1 MMMGLCLTYSLIH
14 PQNAMHPEIQQ
25 SPIPQLPL
33 PSPQPNPGITPIQ
46 PAIENKKEIIPL
58 ENAVV
63 PYIQQEPSDTPDFD
77 LLDLISEVNNEVSDE
92 DLILAATQSE
102 GSVHPAPISTSN
114 VTCTSNTTVMKK
126 SIPSTTFTN
135 LKVAEFPKLA

>member
-14 PQNAMHPEIQQ
+14 PQNAMIPEIQQ

-33 PSPQPNPGITPIQ
+33 PSAQPNPGIAPIQ
-46 PAIENKKEIIPL
+46 PAIENKKEIMPL

-63 PYIQQEPSDTPDFD
+63 PYIQQESSDTPDFD
-77 LLDLISEVNNEVSDE
+77 QLDLISEVNNEVSDK

-102 GSVHPAPISTSN
+102 ASVHPPQSPHQMS
-114 VTCTSNTTVMKK
+114 
-126 SIPSTTFTN
+126 
-135 LKVAEFPKLA
+135 LAHQILQ